1 MSERTDLM
9 CRESEAVAALL
20 RGKSAEDLRGAIHH
34 MARCWR
40 FSPGDLELALRH
52 AAQCR
57 HWRKADAAW
66 ARYEAVKARMADLP
80 EQRDFAAWEARS
92 ELFKEQERAFSE
104 YQRHDEAA
112 NKLWDRPPRA
122 G

>member
-1 MSERTDLM
+1 
-9 CRESEAVAALL
+9 
-20 RGKSAEDLRGAIHH
+20 

-40 FSPGDLELALRH
+40 FSPADLELALRH

-66 ARYEAVKARMADLP
+66 ARYEELLERSKALDTSRPGHFP
-80 EQRDFAAWEARS
+80 EWAW
-92 ELFKEQERAFSE
+92 LFRERERAFSE

-112 NKLWDRPPRA
+112 NKLWGA
-122 G
+122 

>member
-1 MSERTDLM
+1 MSDHVDRL
-9 CRESEAVAALL
+9 CGESEEVAALL
-20 RGKSAEDLRGAIHH
+20 RGKSAEDLRAALHN

-40 FSPGDLELALRH
+40 FTPGDLELALRE

-66 ARYEAVKARMADLP
+66 ARYEELLERSKALEATGPEHLP
-80 EQRDFAAWEARS
+80 ERVALFAART
-92 ELFKEQERAFSE
+92 RAFSE

-112 NKLWDRPPRA
+112 NKLWDAPPRA
-122 G
+122 D